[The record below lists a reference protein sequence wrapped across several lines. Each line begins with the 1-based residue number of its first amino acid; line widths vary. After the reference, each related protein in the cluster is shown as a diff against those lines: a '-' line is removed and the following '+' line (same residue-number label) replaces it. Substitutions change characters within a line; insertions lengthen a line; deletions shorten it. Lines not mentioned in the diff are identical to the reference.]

1 MAKSQ
6 ESSSGHHHHHLHLHH
21 SHNNHKKESAPVI
34 DVNVRDVATVAAGLV
49 RPGTL
54 FRASEIFNL
63 PEVKTVIDL
72 RGGGAILPGPPNA
85 HRVLVK
91 FITPKAAMK
100 ILWGTGPTALF
111 PAAASKVQGD
121 SFKVAMAA
129 KTFKYLGLRD
139 MYRIFVTTC
148 QHEIKKAVVPLAD
161 AAAFPAVIH
170 CTHGKDRTG
179 VVIGLLLTLVGVSKE
194 AVLAD
199 YGRSAK
205 EILSAQERGEISDE
219 HAALQMKSE
228 YITSDPADLRDSLF
242 AHLEKKHLATNLAV
256 SARQYLVKECKV
268 SQKDVDSIIANLKP
282 RVCIS
287 CV

>member
-1 MAKSQ
+1 MY
-6 ESSSGHHHHHLHLHH
+6 HMV
-21 SHNNHKKESAPVI
+21 PVFSL
-34 DVNVRDVATVAAGLV
+34 RCCQ
-49 RPGTL
+49 L
-54 FRASEIFNL
+54 FRQCFDNADLTIEFRFRSLKIFNL

-129 KTFKYLGLRD
+129 KTFKVRPTQPLAARRVHRSSLVPLWQYLGLRD

-228 YITSDPADLRDSLF
+228 YVLP
-242 AHLEKKHLATNLAV
+242 
-256 SARQYLVKECKV
+256 
-268 SQKDVDSIIANLKP
+268 
-282 RVCIS
+282 
-287 CV
+287 